1 MILLTVIA
9 VGLLTLS
16 SISLRS
22 STQADALQT
31 ARANARLA
39 LMLAIGQIQQATGP
53 DQRVT
58 ALADQRPKSADGKQ
72 TAAAEGNRQWVGV
85 YRSWP
90 ATLKDRP
97 SPEFL
102 SWLVSGNPVDLDK
115 VNLPDSATAADAVE
129 LVGTGTLGT
138 AATTEKVKVP
148 ALKIQQTNGK
158 AAKLA
163 WWVGDQGMKAAV
175 STPIPTT
182 NNSLGAVR
190 AGLQGAPRNAV
201 ELVTAGT
208 AKPFAAIDPTDPRI
222 SLVASWQSAGLLA
235 SAPKAP
241 QPLFHDLAPF
251 SSGLL
256 TNVAA
261 GGFRKD
267 LSMRLERQATG
278 TGVNG
283 PPDPTT
289 TALYTVG
296 NEPGINLNE
305 LWVYYNS
312 YKDIKRSGSYNYT
325 TSGQLA
331 GSTPHLLVES
341 SPAACKD
348 DFEFF
353 LKQPTVINYQ
363 MVLSLQAFPV
373 TVSGTSVNRLHL
385 IADPVVTLWNPLDI
399 PVVIPQTS
407 FITVKY
413 WQIPYSMNVK
423 VNGLPVFNA
432 VPLAASLSNATQTN
446 DGDQNYLS
454 IQLGTA
460 QAEQIV
466 LKPGEVVKFSQSG
479 SVLMGFVGGRN
490 SLIAKKGF
498 NYGGDT
504 PFL

>member
-1 MILLTVIA
+1 M
-9 VGLLTLS
+9 
-16 SISLRS
+16 
-22 STQADALQT
+22 
-31 ARANARLA
+31 
-39 LMLAIGQIQQATGP
+39 
-53 DQRVT
+53 
-58 ALADQRPKSADGKQ
+58 
-72 TAAAEGNRQWVGV
+72 
-85 YRSWP
+85 
-90 ATLKDRP
+90 
-97 SPEFL
+97 
-102 SWLVSGNPVDLDK
+102 
-115 VNLPDSATAADAVE
+115 
-129 LVGTGTLGT
+129 
-138 AATTEKVKVP
+138 
-148 ALKIQQTNGK
+148 
-158 AAKLA
+158 
-163 WWVGDQGMKAAV
+163 
-175 STPIPTT
+175 
-182 NNSLGAVR
+182 
-190 AGLQGAPRNAV
+190 
-201 ELVTAGT
+201 
-208 AKPFAAIDPTDPRI
+208 
-222 SLVASWQSAGLLA
+222 
-235 SAPKAP
+235 
-241 QPLFHDLAPF
+241 
-251 SSGLL
+251 
-256 TNVAA
+256 
-261 GGFRKD
+261 
-267 LSMRLERQATG
+267 
-278 TGVNG
+278 
-283 PPDPTT
+283 
-289 TALYTVG
+289 
-296 NEPGINLNE
+296 
-305 LWVYYNS
+305 
-312 YKDIKRSGSYNYT
+312 
-325 TSGQLA
+325 
-331 GSTPHLLVES
+331 ES